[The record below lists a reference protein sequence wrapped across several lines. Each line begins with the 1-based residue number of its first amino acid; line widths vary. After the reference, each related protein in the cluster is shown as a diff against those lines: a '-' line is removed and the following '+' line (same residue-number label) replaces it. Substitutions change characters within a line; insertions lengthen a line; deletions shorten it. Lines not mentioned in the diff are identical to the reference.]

1 MSTLAISAAPE
12 MKQAEWLFES
22 LCQQTTDVPGIT
34 RDTYGAGENVAHDL
48 MAETARDLGL
58 QVATDAAGNLY
69 MTLPGRDPLAP
80 HIMIGSHLDS
90 VPHGGN
96 YDGAAGVV
104 AGLMVLARLKRLG
117 RIPARSVTVMG
128 CRAEELCWFPAPY
141 IGSRA
146 AFGLLPAVLLDELRR
161 ADTGLSLAEHMTMS
175 GFQPER
181 LRQGEAYLRPE
192 HIHCYLELHIE
203 QGPALVDAG
212 IPVGIVS
219 GIRGSLRYRHCRI
232 QGRYAHAGA
241 VPRHLRQDAVMAG
254 VEFVHALEQHWLQ
267 QEADGIDFVAT
278 VGEFST
284 NPEHH
289 ALTKVPGEVQFTMD
303 IRSEDNSALLA
314 TDVYLRGVAA
324 EIGQRRGVTIDL
336 GKLTN
341 ALPGLMDINLRQTLK
356 TLAQQHKIPTMEM
369 ASGAGHDCAVFAN
382 QGIPTAMVFVRN
394 ENGSHNADE
403 AMDMADFALGWQL
416 LAALV
421 DELINSDA
429 EG

>member
-1 MSTLAISAAPE
+1 MMPTLTSPAVLE
-12 MKQAEWLFES
+12 VEQAERLFAS
-22 LCQQTTDVPGIT
+22 LRHHTTDVPGIT

-48 MAETARDLGL
+48 MAAAARDLGL
-58 QVATDAAGNLY
+58 EVTTDAAGNLY
-69 MTLPGRDPLAP
+69 MTLPGRDPSAP
-80 HIMIGSHLDS
+80 QIMMGSHLDS

-117 RIPARSVTVMG
+117 RIPQRSVTVMG

-146 AFGLLPAVLLDELRR
+146 AFGLLPPALLDGLKRG
-161 ADTGLSLAEHMTMS
+161 DTGLSLAEHMAMS

-181 LRQGEAYLRPE
+181 LRQGEVYLRPE

-212 IPVGIVS
+212 IPVGIVT

-241 VPRHLRQDAVMAG
+241 VPRHLRQDAVLAG
-254 VEFVHALEQHWLQ
+254 VEFVQALEQHWLQ
-267 QEADGIDFVAT
+267 READGIDFVAT

-289 ALTKVPGEVQFTMD
+289 TLTKVPGEVQFTMD
-303 IRSEDNSALLA
+303 LRSEDHPALLA
-314 TDVYLRGVAA
+314 TDVYLREIAA
-324 EIGQRRGVTIDL
+324 DIGQRRGVTIDL
-336 GKLTN
+336 GECTH
-341 ALPGLMDINLRQTLK
+341 ALPGLMDVNLRQRLK
-356 TLAQQHKIPTMEM
+356 TLAQQQGIPTLTM

-403 AMDMADFALGWQL
+403 AMDIVDFALGWQL

-421 DELINSDA
+421 DELI
-429 EG
+429 E